1 MASIKLVLRTQQE
14 DATGQSPIYIRLIK
28 DRKAKFVATGVKAKA
43 SEWDD
48 EKQRLKKN
56 YTNSARMNAFLS
68 QKVADAQAQVADHE
82 RTKKS
87 VSARKLK
94 EAIKGKTDPNFFEY
108 CEKRLEVL
116 KGIVAYRTTVIYG
129 VYVKKFEK
137 FLGHREFYFSDINV
151 GILNDYA
158 TYCKKKL
165 KNGNTTIFTSIRIL
179 SFFYNDAM
187 EEELI
192 EMAPSPF
199 YKVNISKSKVER
211 QYLNKKQI
219 EELENL
225 DLSQR
230 PKAQVHRDMFLF
242 SAFGGG
248 LRISDV
254 MLLQWKCYDEET
266 QKITKVIQKTQK
278 QHSFRLGAK
287 SIVILNKYKPKTI
300 DPEAFIFPVLE
311 HPERIFANEIHKST
325 RIRSKIRLGDVHLK
339 KMGEDLKLPFNL
351 HFHLSRH
358 TFATNALSNGMR
370 IEYVSKLL
378 DHSSIQQTQV
388 YAKIVSEELDNAV
401 DKYIN

>member
-1 MASIKLVLRTQQE
+1 
-14 DATGQSPIYIRLIK
+14 
-28 DRKAKFVATGVKAKA
+28 
-43 SEWDD
+43 
-48 EKQRLKKN
+48 
-56 YTNSARMNAFLS
+56 
-68 QKVADAQAQVADHE
+68 
-82 RTKKS
+82 
-87 VSARKLK
+87 
-94 EAIKGKTDPNFFEY
+94 
-108 CEKRLEVL
+108 
-116 KGIVAYRTTVIYG
+116 
-129 VYVKKFEK
+129 
-137 FLGHREFYFSDINV
+137 
-151 GILNDYA
+151 
-158 TYCKKKL
+158 
-165 KNGNTTIFTSIRIL
+165 
-179 SFFYNDAM
+179 M

-311 HPERIFANEIHKST
+311 HPERIFADEIHKST

>member
-1 MASIKLVLRTQQE
+1 MASIKLVLRTQQA
-14 DATGQSPIYIRLIK
+14 DATGKAPIYIRLIK
-28 DRKAKFVATGVKAKA
+28 DRKAKFVATGVKAKPT
-43 SEWDD
+43 EWD
-48 EKQRLKKN
+48 EGKQKLKKN
-56 YTNSARMNAFLS
+56 YLNSARMNAFLS
-68 QKVADAQAQVADHE
+68 QKVADAEAQVADHE

-94 EAIKGKTDPNFFEY
+94 EAIKGKADPNFFEY
-108 CEKRLEVL
+108 CDNRLEKL
-116 KGIVAYRTTVIYG
+116 KGLVSYRTTVIYEG
-129 VYVKKFEK
+129 YIKKFEK
-137 FLGHREFYFSDINV
+137 FLGYRDFYFSDINV
-151 GILNDYA
+151 GILTDYA

-165 KNGNTTIFTSIRIL
+165 KNSNTTVFTSIRVL

-192 EMAPSPF
+192 PLVASPF
-199 YKVNISKSKVER
+199 YKVDVQKNNVQR
-211 QYLNKKQI
+211 LFLNKKQI

-230 PKAQVHRDMFLF
+230 PKTIVHRDMFLF
-242 SAFGGG
+242 SVFGGG

-278 QHSFRLGAK
+278 QHAFRLGAK
-287 SIVILNKYKPKTI
+287 SIAILNKYKPKTI

-311 HPERIFANEIHKST
+311 NPQRIFTDAKYKTERIANKVH
-325 RIRSKIRLGDVHLK
+325 LGDIHLR
-339 KMGEDLKLPFNL
+339 KMGKEINLPFNL

-358 TFATNALSNGMR
+358 TFATNALNNGMR
-370 IEYVSKLL
+370 IEHVSKLL
-378 DHSSIQQTQV
+378 DHATIQQTQV

>member
-1 MASIKLVLRTQQE
+1 MASIKLVQRTQQE

-28 DRKAKFVATGVKAKA
+28 DRKAKFVATGVKAKPT
-43 SEWDD
+43 EWD
-48 EKQRLKKN
+48 EGKQKLKKN
-56 YTNSARMNAFLS
+56 YLNSARMNAFLS
-68 QKVADAQAQVADHE
+68 QKVADAEAQVADHE

-94 EAIKGKTDPNFFEY
+94 EAIKGKADPNFFDY
-108 CEKRLEVL
+108 CDSRLEKL
-116 KGIVAYRTTVIYG
+116 KGLVSYRTTVIYEG
-129 VYVKKFEK
+129 YIKKFEK
-137 FLGHREFYFSDINV
+137 FLGYRDFYFSDINV
-151 GILNDYA
+151 GILTDYA

-165 KNGNTTIFTSIRIL
+165 KNSNTTVFTSIRVL

-192 EMAPSPF
+192 PLVASPF
-199 YKVNISKSKVER
+199 YKVDVQKNNVQR
-211 QYLNKKQI
+211 LFLNKKQI

-242 SAFGGG
+242 SVFGGG

-254 MLLQWKCYDEET
+254 MLLQWKSYDEET

-278 QHSFRLGAK
+278 QHAFKLGAK
-287 SIVILNKYKPKTI
+287 SIAILNKYKPKTI

-311 HPERIFANEIHKST
+311 NPQKIFIDDKYKTERIANKVH
-325 RIRSKIRLGDVHLK
+325 LGDIHLR
-339 KMGEDLKLPFNL
+339 KMGKELNLPFNL

-358 TFATNALSNGMR
+358 TFATNALNNGMR
-370 IEYVSKLL
+370 IEHVSKLL
-378 DHSSIQQTQV
+378 DHATIQQTQV